1 MKSSLNILF
10 FLSVFWLL
18 FSCSEDKGKML
29 RQLEMLEA
37 ANRADSVMDNDSLAE
52 DLVVYF
58 DDCGTPNEQM
68 RARYMLGRT
77 YYDLGKLPR
86 ALETYL
92 KAAAC
97 ADTASSDCDY
107 KVLSRIHAQSAD
119 IYNDQIQPQSQ
130 LTELRKAE
138 YYARLGKDTL
148 MALECYAEQAY
159 AYQILNNLDSVILVE
174 ETAARMFHEI
184 HNEERYAQS
193 LGGAITSLVE
203 KGDLKKAR
211 DYAVI
216 YERSSGFFDKDGNIK
231 KGREMYY
238 YAKGKY
244 YLASN
249 YVDSA
254 EVMFRKL
261 MKTSSLNR
269 RIAGSKGLQQVF
281 ERKGISDS
289 IAKYANLGY
298 VLNDSAYSLSEM
310 QNMQRMQASY
320 YYNHK
325 QLLAEQE
332 KQKADRLLMALV
344 IFASLVIIGV
354 LFAIYFIREFKK
366 KKDQK
371 ILQYRQDLD
380 RLEKTQTELLQLR
393 SNERQ
398 EAQDLINSKNL
409 ELKSLQEQINAQ
421 LQQKTNRLAEL
432 ESKLDDSDVAK
443 RLRDLLKQ
451 NPPQEASLSDFK
463 DLRSFMNEAIPSFY
477 SRLNTSNCSLR
488 LIEYNVCLLVRFHF
502 KPAEISKL
510 TGLKDNHVANIRK
523 SILCKVFNIVGA
535 PKELDELLLQ
545 IKE

>member
-77 YYDLGKLPR
+77 YYDLGELPR

-216 YERSSGFFDKDGNIK
+216 YERSSGFLDKDGNIK

-298 VLNDSAYSLSEM
+298 ELNDSAYLTSEM
-310 QNMQRMQASY
+310 QNIQKFQASY
-320 YYNHK
+320 NYNYHK
-325 QLLAEQE
+325 QRANENALKAE
-332 KQKADRLLMALV
+332 R
-344 IFASLVIIGV
+344 ISR
-354 LFAIYFIREFKK
+354 YFIAAIAFIVIAALLVFLKGQAIRRKNALRQQDYHRNLDELSRAQNELLKLHEELDSSSEILTRKNNQIMELQERIAGNLLEKEKIHDYQREFLLKNSAIVK
-366 KKDQK
+366 H
-371 ILQYRQDLD
+371 L
-380 RLEKTQTELLQLR
+380 TELVDANPPKKASSEDFHQLR
-393 SNERQ
+393 T
-398 EAQDLINSKNL
+398 LIN
-409 ELKSLQEQINAQ
+409 E
-421 LQQKTNRLAEL
+421 
-432 ESKLDDSDVAK
+432 V
-443 RLRDLLKQ
+443 
-451 NPPQEASLSDFK
+451 
-463 DLRSFMNEAIPSFY
+463 IPSFY
-477 SRLNTSNCSLR
+477 SLLNANGILSE
-488 LIEYNVCLLVRFHF
+488 IEYEVCMLIRIGFS
-502 KPAEISKL
+502 PSAICKL
-510 TGLKDNHVANIRK
+510 SGITDGYVANMRK
-523 SILCKVFNIVGA
+523 RLLKKVFGIDQGQPKDFDRKVLSIV
-535 PKELDELLLQ
+535 
-545 IKE
+545 

>member
-37 ANRADSVMDNDSLAE
+37 ANRADSVMDNDSLVE

-58 DDCGTPNEQM
+58 ADCGTPNEQM

-77 YYDLGKLPR
+77 YYDLGELPR

-174 ETAARMFHEI
+174 ETAARMLHEI

-216 YERSSGFFDKDGNIK
+216 YERSSGFF
-231 KGREMYY
+231 
-238 YAKGKY
+238 
-244 YLASN
+244 
-249 YVDSA
+249 
-254 EVMFRKL
+254 
-261 MKTSSLNR
+261 
-269 RIAGSKGLQQVF
+269 
-281 ERKGISDS
+281 
-289 IAKYANLGY
+289 
-298 VLNDSAYSLSEM
+298 
-310 QNMQRMQASY
+310 
-320 YYNHK
+320 
-325 QLLAEQE
+325 
-332 KQKADRLLMALV
+332 
-344 IFASLVIIGV
+344 
-354 LFAIYFIREFKK
+354 
-366 KKDQK
+366 
-371 ILQYRQDLD
+371 
-380 RLEKTQTELLQLR
+380 
-393 SNERQ
+393 
-398 EAQDLINSKNL
+398 
-409 ELKSLQEQINAQ
+409 
-421 LQQKTNRLAEL
+421 
-432 ESKLDDSDVAK
+432 
-443 RLRDLLKQ
+443 
-451 NPPQEASLSDFK
+451 
-463 DLRSFMNEAIPSFY
+463 
-477 SRLNTSNCSLR
+477 
-488 LIEYNVCLLVRFHF
+488 
-502 KPAEISKL
+502 
-510 TGLKDNHVANIRK
+510 
-523 SILCKVFNIVGA
+523 
-535 PKELDELLLQ
+535 
-545 IKE
+545 